1 MIRLSNGFELEFLTA
16 SGALAFD
23 GRGWFW
29 EWPFRWLGLLDPH
42 AFTIVV
48 KTLTLKPRQGNLRWY
63 KPWGCVRLIPGG
75 TVNAVGLT
83 NPGIDWWIRTCLPR
97 MQRMG
102 YHPIVS
108 VYPETEA
115 EAAEFASKLKPLSI
129 VGIELNASCPNTGH
143 LTDKV
148 DAVVRMAS
156 ALQNA
161 EHPLIVKLSYDQPY
175 VEIAQG
181 LEGIAEAVHAI
192 NAVPWKTVFPNQKS
206 PLESLGGGGV
216 SGEPIR
222 AFAREAV
229 ANLVQKT
236 RLPIIA
242 GGGIYTLKDVEEFE
256 ALGASAFSLG
266 TLFLRHPTMPNRIV
280 KAWRKRK
287 RKEQVLHPE
296 VKDS

>member
-1 MIRLSNGFELEFLTA
+1 MIRLSNGYELEFLVA

-29 EWPFRWLGLLDPH
+29 EWPFRWLGLLAPH

-48 KTLTLKPRQGNLRWY
+48 KTLTLQPRKGNLRWY

-83 NPGIDWWIRTCLPR
+83 NPGIDRWILTCLPR
-97 MQRMG
+97 MLRMG
-102 YHPIVS
+102 YRPIVS
-108 VYPETEA
+108 VYPENEEDA
-115 EAAEFASKLKPLSI
+115 VEFKQKLKPLSL
-129 VGIELNASCPNTGH
+129 VAIELNASCPNTGH

-148 DAVVRMAS
+148 GAVVRMAS
-156 ALQNA
+156 ALQEA
-161 EHPLIVKLSYDQPY
+161 GHPLIVKLSYDQPY
-175 VEIAQG
+175 IEIAQG

-192 NAVPWKTVFPNQKS
+192 NAVPWKTVFPSQKS
-206 PLESLGGGGV
+206 PLEPLGGGGV

-222 AFAREAV
+222 DFAREAV

-236 RLPIIA
+236 RLPVIA

-256 ALGASAFSLG
+256 ALGASAFSFG
-266 TLFLRHPTMPNRIV
+266 TLFLRRPAMPNRIV
-280 KAWRKRK
+280 KAWQKRK
-287 RKEQVLHPE
+287 QKQQDLRL
-296 VKDS
+296 

>member
-1 MIRLSNGFELEFLTA
+1 MIKLSNGHELEFMVA

-42 AFTIVV
+42 AFIIVV
-48 KTLTLKPRQGNLRWY
+48 KTLTLKPRKGNLRWY
-63 KPWGCVRLIPGG
+63 KPWECVRLIPGG

-83 NPGIDWWIRTCLPR
+83 NPGVDWWIKTCLPR

-102 YHPIVS
+102 YRAVAS
-108 VYPETEA
+108 VYPENEGEA
-115 EAAEFASKLKPLSI
+115 FELAHRLKSRSIAA
-129 VGIELNASCPNTGH
+129 IELNASCPNTGH

-148 DAVVRMAS
+148 EAVVRMAS
-156 ALQNA
+156 ALQGA
-161 EHPLIVKLSYDQPY
+161 GHPLIVKLSYDQPF

-192 NAVPWKTVFPNQKS
+192 NSVPWNTVFPGKRS
-206 PLESLGGGGV
+206 PLESLGGGV

-222 AFAREAV
+222 AYAREAV
-229 ANLVQKT
+229 ASLVQRT
-236 RLPIIA
+236 RLPVIA
-242 GGGIYTLKDVEEFE
+242 GGGIYTLQDVEAFA
-256 ALGASAFSLG
+256 ALGAQAFSFG

-280 KAWRKRK
+280 KEWKNRRLEAT
-287 RKEQVLHPE
+287 H
-296 VKDS
+296 